1 MLFALIL
8 TRNQRTCLAQLVGF
22 ILSLYFISSNV
33 TSYPQ
38 KLPAE
43 NLTPYVISLKFPQ
56 GSTLGGGIVAA
67 DLDGHGARDFIVTK
81 PGHIAAYSYD
91 GIELWHRTV
100 DIQVRD
106 EARQVKGG
114 KAVLGEILP
123 GLHGPGV
130 QVADVDGDRQNEV
143 LFLDTQS
150 TLQILQGQTGETR
163 HQVQLPVPDGA
174 EQWEHLVVAN
184 FRGQGDRDLLVQ
196 AASTAGH
203 PIGRF
208 LAAYAIED
216 LLRGDASK
224 PSWTRDDFFS
234 AAHNGARVADIDGDG
249 RDEVLAGSLIS
260 PEGEKLFEVPIEPD
274 ADLMHPHIDSVY
286 VADVRPD
293 LPGLEVVILEESSA
307 SSNSILGINHR
318 QVNRVLRLGNFLFFQ
333 NKPVLWAA
341 ERVIV
346 YNQDGLLW
354 QSHFNY
360 LEPQNAIVGDFDPER
375 DGLEIWCRSRLDE
388 YQSPFVFDARGQLIS
403 NYELAS
409 KAPSDWTVKGV
420 EVITPI
426 HWTGESAQLGAAK
439 ARHESGDVAIFEPIT
454 GKFLYRFR
462 EAADRLFIAD
472 VVGDWREE
480 VIVLNGDQ
488 LHVYQNPDANP
499 HPQHKSLWLENAYQ
513 RSKMTWNYYSP

>member
-1 MLFALIL
+1 MPHVIPL
-8 TRNQRTCLAQLVGF
+8 N
-22 ILSLYFISSNV
+22 LSPGNSR
-33 TSYPQ
+33 
-38 KLPAE
+38 
-43 NLTPYVISLKFPQ
+43 
-56 GSTLGGGIVAA
+56 GGGIVAA
-67 DLDGHGARDFIVTK
+67 DLDGDGAKDFIVTR
-81 PGHIAAYSYD
+81 PGHIAAYTY
-91 GIELWHRTV
+91 GGNELWHRTA

-106 EARQVKGG
+106 EDRQVKGG

-130 QVADVDGDRQNEV
+130 QVADIDGDRQNEV

-150 TLQILQGQTGETR
+150 TLQILQGQTGEIR
-163 HQVQLPVPDGA
+163 RQVRLPVPDGA

-196 AASTAGH
+196 ATSTEGH
-203 PIGRF
+203 PVGRF
-208 LAAYAIED
+208 LAAYAIDD
-216 LLRGDASK
+216 LLRGDAST
-224 PSWTRDDFFS
+224 PLWTRDDFFS

-274 ADLMHPHIDSVY
+274 ADLMHPHIDGVY
-286 VADVRPD
+286 VADVRSD

-307 SSNSILGINHR
+307 SSNSILGINHH
-318 QVNRVLRLGNFLFFQ
+318 QVNRVLRLGNRLFFR

-360 LEPQNAIVGDFDPER
+360 LEPQNAIVGDFDPDR

-388 YQSPFVFDARGQLIS
+388 YQTPFVFDAQGQVIS
-403 NYELAS
+403 DYELVN

-420 EVITPI
+420 EVINPI

-462 EAADRLFIAD
+462 EAADRLYVAD

-488 LHVYQNPDANP
+488 LHVYENPNDNP
-499 HPQHKSLWLENAYQ
+499 NPQHQSLWLENAYQ